1 MRVATTRDAGTRLI
15 VVRNAR
21 TGSMLDSKLL
31 VTSVTITAAETQKA
45 KVKLTAIL
53 KTHKTDRHG
62 TSVLIQKCFQPRPF
76 ENNYT
81 NTEFLTI

>member
-1 MRVATTRDAGTRLI
+1 MRVATTRDVGTKLI

-31 VTSVTITAAETQKA
+31 ATSVTITAAETQKA
-45 KVKLTAIL
+45 KDKLTAIL

-62 TSVLIQKCFQPRPF
+62 TSALIQKCFPPQPF

-81 NTEFLTI
+81 ITE